1 MQVEIQFYLTYLCYQ
16 FAQFFLQIYRPL
28 ARTIGFEQ
36 KTQTCKGSVG
46 MHPNSQEKERRE
58 AESREK
64 EREENLALN
73 EVLREEHNAMCTVL
87 KDFSSVGVFLY

>member
-1 MQVEIQFYLTYLCYQ
+1 
-16 FAQFFLQIYRPL
+16 
-28 ARTIGFEQ
+28 
-36 KTQTCKGSVG
+36 

-73 EVLREEHNAMCTVL
+73 EVLREEHNAMCTVP
-87 KDFSSVGVFLY
+87 KDFSSVGVFLTSPSRRMSRDGWEASWGGGAVLVMRPPLLG